1 MAELSLQT
9 KELDVMVQAIKDYGD
24 GAEDVINDV
33 LQGYGAERIKEE
45 IQLILPESGRTWK
58 GKRAA
63 AKRVDPFIK
72 VDENLSVTVKSKSA
86 YGYLYFPDDGS
97 STRKHVG
104 GQEFM
109 WRGALEAQGDII
121 DKCLD
126 RLVSSWWK

>member
-1 MAELSLQT
+1 MAVLSLQSQ
-9 KELDVMVQAIKDYGD
+9 ELDFFVQAIKDYGD

-33 LQGYGAERIKEE
+33 LQGYGAEKIKEE
-45 IQLILPESGRTWK
+45 IHLILPESGRTWK
-58 GKRAA
+58 GKKAA
-63 AKRVDPFIK
+63 AKSVDPFIE
-72 VDENLSVTVKSKSA
+72 VGDNLSVTVKSKSA

-109 WRGALEAQGDII
+109 WRGALAAQGDII

-126 RLVSSWWK
+126 RLVASWWK